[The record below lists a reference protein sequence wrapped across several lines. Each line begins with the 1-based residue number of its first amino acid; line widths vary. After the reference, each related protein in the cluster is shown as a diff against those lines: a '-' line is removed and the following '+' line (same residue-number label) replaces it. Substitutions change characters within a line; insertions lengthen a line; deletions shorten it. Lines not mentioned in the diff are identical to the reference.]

1 MCANVG
7 TYYYKELSEYTKL
20 ELSALLAQADVSD
33 EGLNNVGAAFHT
45 PQIATPNEY
54 CSGEMLAVH
63 ENVVMDAL
71 YASLERFQSVIPQD
85 CVGHVLLSAKKRMS
99 FETFVTILCSVSEV
113 HAGVVQEILG
123 ILAQVVF
130 LVMFKSQKIDACGI
144 HNKGPSHAAMIDSF
158 SQALLDGGV
167 LFCKIKA
174 EVRAELL
181 AGASGLSGGI

>member
-33 EGLNNVGAAFHT
+33 EGLNNIGAAFHT
-45 PQIATPNEY
+45 PQIATPSEY

-63 ENVVMDAL
+63 EKVVMDAL
-71 YASLERFQSVIPQD
+71 YASLERFQSVLPQD

-123 ILAQVVF
+123 ILAQAVF

-181 AGASGLSGGI
+181 AGASRL